1 MAGSTKAAAVPSYR
15 YKPFPYITPPELKG
29 AAPRRWPVVVV
40 GAGPVGLAAAIDLAL
55 HDVDV
60 LLLDDNDVVST
71 GSRSICW
78 SKRTLEILDRLGCG
92 ERMRAKGVTW
102 KVGRLY
108 HREREIY
115 SFDLLPEESH
125 KMPAFINLQQ
135 YYAEEY
141 LVDRARE
148 LADRIE
154 LRWKNRVV
162 GLERFADHVRLTVE
176 TPDGTYQIEAE
187 YALAADGCNS
197 AIRRMLGLDFMG
209 RIFEERFLITDV
221 VTPVELP
228 NERRFWFE
236 PLFHNGQSALLH
248 RQPDNMYRIDL
259 QLGWDAD
266 PEVEKQPER
275 VSPRVKAVLGE
286 RTPFEVEWVSVYTF
300 QCRRLERFVHGRV
313 IFVGDSAH
321 VVSPFGARGGNG
333 GIQDV
338 DNLDWKL
345 ALVLKGEA
353 PAALLETYDEERV
366 HGADENILNSS
377 RSTSFMT
384 PKSAIEREFR
394 DGVLALAA
402 DLPFARRL
410 VNSGRLSVPC
420 SLAGM
425 LLQTPDDGAVEGPM
439 APGAP
444 CADAPVTRAD
454 GRPGWLLE
462 HLGGAF
468 TVLHFGS
475 EREGPA
481 DLRGLGNL
489 RPELRPVHING
500 TPGAA
505 ASGAVLGDPEG
516 LARARYGG
524 APGVTYL
531 IRPDQHVAA
540 RFPQYD
546 PAAVGR
552 ALARATLRES
562 A

>member
-1 MAGSTKAAAVPSYR
+1 MPSYQ
-15 YKPFPYITPPELKG
+15 YKPFAYTTPPELKG
-29 AAPRRWPVVVV
+29 AAPRHRPVVVV

-55 HDVDV
+55 HDIDV
-60 LLLDDNDVVST
+60 LLLDENDVVSI
-71 GSRSICW
+71 GSRAICW

-92 ERMRAKGVTW
+92 ERMVQKGVTW

-115 SFDLLPEESH
+115 SFDLLPEAGH

-141 LVDRARE
+141 LVDRAHE
-148 LADRIE
+148 LDDQIE

-162 GLERFADHVRLTVE
+162 GLERYPDHVRLEVE
-176 TPDGTYQIEAE
+176 TPDGRYQVEAE
-187 YALAADGCNS
+187 YVLAADGGRS
-197 AIRRMLGLDFMG
+197 PIRGMLGLDFLG
-209 RIFEERFLITDV
+209 RVFEERFLITDV
-221 VTPVELP
+221 VTPAQLP

-236 PLFHNGQSALLH
+236 PPFHEGQSALLH

-266 PEVEKQPER
+266 PELEKQPER
-275 VSPRVKAVLGE
+275 VIPRVKAVLGE
-286 RTPFEVEWVSVYTF
+286 RTPFEIEWVSVYTF

-338 DNLDWKL
+338 DNLVWKL

-425 LLQTPDDGAVEGPM
+425 RLQTPDASSDGPM
-439 APGAP
+439 EPGAP
-444 CADAPVTRAD
+444 CADAPVTRPD

-468 TVLHFGS
+468 TVLRFGDDRS
-475 EREGPA
+475 WPA
-481 DLRGLGNL
+481 DPRGLGNL
-489 RPELRPVHING
+489 RPALRVVQVNEQPRATATG
-500 TPGAA
+500 E
-505 ASGAVLGDPEG
+505 VLGDPAG

-540 RFPQYD
+540 RFARFD
-546 PAAVGR
+546 PD
-552 ALARATLRES
+552 ALSHALRRATLRE
-562 A
+562 AA

>member
-1 MAGSTKAAAVPSYR
+1 MPSYQYR
-15 YKPFPYITPPELKG
+15 PFPYVTPPELQG
-29 AAPRRWPVVVV
+29 APSRRWPVVVV

-55 HDVDV
+55 HGIDV
-60 LLLDDNDVVST
+60 LLLDDNDVVSI
-71 GSRSICW
+71 GSRAICW

-92 ERMRAKGVTW
+92 ERMAAKGVTW

-115 SFDLLPEESH
+115 SFDLLPESGH

-148 LADRIE
+148 LEDRIE
-154 LRWKNRVV
+154 LRWKNRAV
-162 GLERFADHVRLTVE
+162 GLERFSDHIRLAVE
-176 TPDGTYQIEAE
+176 TPDGLYHVEAE
-187 YALAADGCNS
+187 YLLAADGVKS
-197 AIRRMLGLDFMG
+197 AIRSMLGLDFMG

-236 PLFHNGQSALLH
+236 PPFHEGQSALLH

-266 PEVEKQPER
+266 PETEKEPER
-275 VSPRVKAVLGE
+275 VISRVKAVLGE
-286 RTPFEVEWVSVYTF
+286 NTPFEVEWVSVYTF

-313 IFVGDSAH
+313 IFIGDSAH

-333 GIQDV
+333 GIQDT
-338 DNLDWKL
+338 DNLAWKL
-345 ALVLKGEA
+345 AMVLSGEA
-353 PAALLETYDEERV
+353 PAALLETYDEERL
-366 HGADENILNSS
+366 HGADENILHSS
-377 RSTSFMT
+377 RATNFMT
-384 PKSAIEREFR
+384 PKSAIERMFR
-394 DGVLALAA
+394 DSVLALAA

-410 VNSGRLSVPC
+410 VHSGRLSTPC

-425 LLQTPDDGAVEGPM
+425 RLQTPDVGATEGSM
-439 APGAP
+439 MPGAP
-444 CADAPVTRAD
+444 CADAPVIRAD

-462 HLGGAF
+462 HLGSAF
-468 TVLHFGS
+468 TLLHFGS
-475 EREGPA
+475 DTAAPP
-481 DLRGLGNL
+481 DLRSLGNL
-489 RPELRPVHING
+489 RPELRLVHING
-500 TPGAA
+500 QADASAA
-505 ASGAVLGDPEG
+505 GAVLADPEG

-540 RFPQYD
+540 RFARYD
-546 PAAVGR
+546 PDAVRR
-552 ALARATLRES
+552 ALARATLKEAS
-562 A
+562 

>member
-1 MAGSTKAAAVPSYR
+1 V
-15 YKPFPYITPPELKG
+15 TPPELTG
-29 AAPRRWPVVVV
+29 AAPRRWSVVVV

-60 LLLDDNDVVST
+60 LLLDDNDVVSI
-71 GSRSICW
+71 GSRAICW

-92 ERMRAKGVTW
+92 ERMAAKGVTW

-115 SFDLLPEESH
+115 SFDLLPEQGH

-135 YYAEEY
+135 YYVEEY

-148 LADRIE
+148 LENRIE

-162 GLERFADHVRLTVE
+162 GIERFADHVRLAVE
-176 TPDGTYQIEAE
+176 TPDGPYHVESE
-187 YALAADGCNS
+187 YVLAADGGKS
-197 AIRRMLGLDFMG
+197 PIRSMLGLEFMG
-209 RIFEERFLITDV
+209 RVFEERFLITDV
-221 VTPVELP
+221 TTPVELP

-236 PLFHNGQSALLH
+236 PPFHEGQSALLH

-266 PEVEKQPER
+266 PELEKRPER
-275 VSPRVKAVLGE
+275 VIPRIGAVLGKD
-286 RTPFEVEWVSVYTF
+286 TPFEIEWVSVYTF
-300 QCRRLERFVHGRV
+300 QCRRLERFVHDRV
-313 IFVGDSAH
+313 IFIGDSAH

-333 GIQDV
+333 GVQDV
-338 DNLDWKL
+338 DNLVWKL

-366 HGADENILNSS
+366 HGADENLLNSS

-394 DGVLALAA
+394 DSVLALAA

-425 LLQTPDDGAVEGPM
+425 RLQTPEDGAVEGPM
-439 APGAP
+439 APGSP
-444 CADAPVTRAD
+444 CIDAPVRRPD
-454 GRPGWLLE
+454 GRRGWLLE
-462 HLGGAF
+462 HLGSVFA
-468 TVLHFGS
+468 VLHFGS
-475 EREGPA
+475 ESGAPA

-489 RPELRPVHING
+489 RPELRLVHVNG
-500 TPGAA
+500 SGDAA
-505 ASGAVLGDPEG
+505 AAGEILGDPDG

-531 IRPDQHVAA
+531 IRPDQHIAG
-540 RFPQYD
+540 RFASYD
-546 PAAVGR
+546 PDAVRR
-552 ALARATLRES
+552 ALARATLRE
-562 A
+562 AC

>member
-1 MAGSTKAAAVPSYR
+1 MPSYQYR
-15 YKPFPYITPPELKG
+15 PFPYSIPPELKG

-55 HDVDV
+55 HDIDV
-60 LLLDDNDVVST
+60 LLLDDNDVVSA

-78 SKRTLEILDRLGCG
+78 SKRTLEMLDRLGCG
-92 ERMRAKGVTW
+92 ERMVKKGVTW
-102 KVGRLY
+102 QVGRLY
-108 HREREIY
+108 HRAREIY
-115 SFDLLPEESH
+115 SFDLLPETGH

-148 LADRIE
+148 LENRIE
-154 LRWKNRVV
+154 LRWRNRVV
-162 GLERFADHVRLTVE
+162 GLERCPDHVRLAVE
-176 TPDGTYQIEAE
+176 TPDGLYHVEAE
-187 YALAADGCNS
+187 YVLAADGGRS
-197 AIRRMLGLDFMG
+197 ALRSMLGLDFTG
-209 RIFEERFLITDV
+209 RVFEERFLIVDV

-236 PLFHNGQSALLH
+236 PPFHEGQSALLH

-266 PEVEKQPER
+266 PELEKQPER
-275 VSPRVKAVLGE
+275 VIPRVKAVLGE
-286 RTPFEVEWVSVYTF
+286 RTPFEIEWVSVYTF
-300 QCRRLERFVHGRV
+300 QCRRLERFVHDRV

-338 DNLDWKL
+338 DNLVWKL

-353 PAALLETYDEERV
+353 PRALLETYDEERV
-366 HGADENILNSS
+366 HGADENLLNSS

-425 LLQTPDDGAVEGPM
+425 RLQTPDDDAIEGLM
-439 APGAP
+439 VPGAP

-462 HLGGAF
+462 HLGGVF
-468 TVLHFGS
+468 TVLRFGDES
-475 EREGPA
+475 ERSP

-489 RPELRPVHING
+489 RPALRIVQVNEL
-500 TPGAA
+500 PGATA
-505 ASGAVLGDPEG
+505 AGEVLGDPEG

-540 RFPQYD
+540 RFARFD
-546 PAAVGR
+546 PDAVGR
-552 ALARATLRES
+552 ALRRATLRE
-562 A
+562 AA

>member
-1 MAGSTKAAAVPSYR
+1 MPSYQ
-15 YKPFPYITPPELKG
+15 YKPFPYTTPPELKG

-55 HDVDV
+55 HGIDV
-60 LLLDDNDVVST
+60 LLLDDNNVVSI
-71 GSRSICW
+71 GSRAICW

-92 ERMRAKGVTW
+92 ERMAAKGVTW

-108 HREREIY
+108 HGEREIY
-115 SFDLLPEESH
+115 SFDLLPEQGH

-148 LADRIE
+148 LEDRIE
-154 LRWKNRVV
+154 LRWKNRVA
-162 GLERFADHVRLTVE
+162 GIERCADHVRLHIE
-176 TPDGTYQIEAE
+176 TPDGPYQLEAE
-187 YALAADGCNS
+187 YVLAADGAKS
-197 AIRRMLGLDFMG
+197 PIRSMLGLDFMG

-236 PLFHNGQSALLH
+236 PPFHEGQSALLH

-275 VSPRVKAVLGE
+275 VVPRITAVLGE
-286 RTPFEVEWVSVYTF
+286 NTPFEVEWVSVYTF
-300 QCRRLERFVHGRV
+300 QCRRLERFVHDRV
-313 IFVGDSAH
+313 IFLGDSAH

-338 DNLDWKL
+338 DNLVWKL
-345 ALVLKGEA
+345 ALVLQGGA

-366 HGADENILNSS
+366 HGADENLRNSS
-377 RSTSFMT
+377 RATNFMT

-425 LLQTPDDGAVEGPM
+425 RLQTPDDGAIEGPM
-439 APGAP
+439 VPGAP
-444 CADAPVTRAD
+444 CADAPVTRGD

-475 EREGPA
+475 EAEGPA
-481 DLRGLGNL
+481 DRRGLGNL
-489 RPELRPVHING
+489 RPELRLVHVNG
-500 TPGAA
+500 RPDAA
-505 ASGAVLGDPEG
+505 LAGAVLGDPEG

-540 RFPQYD
+540 RFARYD

-552 ALARATLRES
+552 ALARATLKE
-562 A
+562 AA

>member
-1 MAGSTKAAAVPSYR
+1 VPSYQHQRFR
-15 YKPFPYITPPELKG
+15 YVTPPELSG
-29 AAPRRWPVVVV
+29 APPRRRRVVVV

-55 HDVDV
+55 HDIDV
-60 LLLDDNDVVST
+60 LLLDDNDVVSI
-71 GSRSICW
+71 GSRAICW

-92 ERMRAKGVTW
+92 ERMARKGVTW

-108 HREREIY
+108 HRERQIY
-115 SFDLLPEESH
+115 SFDLLPETGH

-135 YYAEEY
+135 YYAEAY
-141 LVDRARE
+141 LVDRARDLE
-148 LADRIE
+148 DRIE

-162 GLERFADHVRLTVE
+162 GVERFPDHVRLAVD
-176 TPDGTYQIEAE
+176 TPDGPYHVEAE
-187 YALAADGCNS
+187 YLLAADGVKS
-197 AIRRMLGLDFMG
+197 AIRSMLGLDFMG

-236 PLFHNGQSALLH
+236 PPFHEGQSALLH

-266 PEVEKQPER
+266 PLEERKPER
-275 VSPRVKAVLGE
+275 VIPRVKAVLGE
-286 RTPFEVEWVSVYTF
+286 GTPFEIEWVSVYTF
-300 QCRRLERFVHGRV
+300 QCRRLERFVHDRV
-313 IFVGDSAH
+313 IFIGDSAH

-333 GIQDV
+333 GIQDT
-338 DNLDWKL
+338 DNLVWKL

-366 HGADENILNSS
+366 HGADENILHSS
-377 RSTSFMT
+377 RATNFMT
-384 PKSAIEREFR
+384 PKSAIERIFR
-394 DGVLALAA
+394 DSVLALAA

-410 VNSGRLSVPC
+410 VHSGRLSTPC

-425 LLQTPDDGAVEGPM
+425 RLQTPDDGTVEGPM
-439 APGAP
+439 VPGAP
-444 CADAPVTRAD
+444 CADAPVSRAD

-468 TVLHFGS
+468 TLLHFGS
-475 EREGPA
+475 ERQRPP
-481 DLRGLGNL
+481 DPRRLGNL
-489 RPELRPVHING
+489 RPELRVVHVNG
-500 TPGAA
+500 QAGTAA
-505 ASGAVLGDPEG
+505 AGEILGDPEG

-540 RFPQYD
+540 RFARFD
-546 PAAVGR
+546 PDAVGR
-552 ALARATLRES
+552 ALARATLEE
-562 A
+562 AA

>member
-1 MAGSTKAAAVPSYR
+1 VPSYR
-15 YKPFPYITPPELKG
+15 YQQFAYVMPPELRG
-29 AAPRRWPVVVV
+29 AAPRRRPVVVV

-55 HDVDV
+55 HDIDV
-60 LLLDDNDVVST
+60 LLLDDNDMVST
-71 GSRSICW
+71 GSRAICW

-92 ERMRAKGVTW
+92 ERVIAKGVTW

-108 HREREIY
+108 YGEREIY
-115 SFDLLPEESH
+115 SFDLLPEAGH

-135 YYAEEY
+135 YYVEEY
-141 LVDRARE
+141 LVDRARA

-162 GLERFADHVRLTVE
+162 GLERLPDHARLEVE
-176 TPDGTYQIEAE
+176 TPDGRYQVEAE
-187 YALAADGCNS
+187 YVLAADGCKS
-197 AIRRMLGLDFMG
+197 AIRGMLGLDFMG

-228 NERRFWFE
+228 NERRFWFD
-236 PLFHNGQSALLH
+236 PPFHHGQSALLH

-259 QLGWDAD
+259 QLGADAD
-266 PEVEKQPER
+266 PELEKRPER
-275 VSPRVKAVLGE
+275 VLPRIKAVLGDN
-286 RTPFEVEWVSVYTF
+286 TPFEIEWVSVYTF
-300 QCRRLERFVHGRV
+300 QCRRLERFVHDRV
-313 IFVGDSAH
+313 IFLGDSAH

-333 GIQDV
+333 GIQDA
-338 DNLDWKL
+338 DNLVWKL

-353 PAALLETYDEERV
+353 PRALLETCDEERG
-366 HGADENILNSS
+366 HGADENIRNSA
-377 RSTSFMT
+377 RATNFMT

-420 SLAGM
+420 SLVGAR
-425 LLQTPDDGAVEGPM
+425 LQTPEVGAHERPM
-439 APGAP
+439 AAGAP
-444 CADAPVTRAD
+444 CIDAPVTRSD

-462 HLGGAF
+462 HLGGVF
-468 TVLHFGS
+468 TLLHFGA
-475 EREGPA
+475 EDAGPV

-489 RPELRPVHING
+489 RPALRCVHVNG
-500 TPGAA
+500 EAGAA
-505 ASGAVLGDPEG
+505 AAGEVLGDPDG
-516 LARARYGG
+516 LVRARYGG

-540 RFPQYD
+540 RFVRYD
-546 PAAVGR
+546 PGDLGR
-552 ALARATLRES
+552 ALARATLREPL
-562 A
+562 

>member
-1 MAGSTKAAAVPSYR
+1 MPSYQ
-15 YKPFPYITPPELKG
+15 YKPFPYVTPPELRG

-60 LLLDDNDVVST
+60 LLLDDNDVVSI
-71 GSRSICW
+71 GSRAICW

-92 ERMRAKGVTW
+92 ERVTAKGVTW
-102 KVGRLY
+102 KVGRLF
-108 HREREIY
+108 HRAREIY
-115 SFDLLPEESH
+115 SFDLLPETGH

-141 LVDRARE
+141 LVERARE
-148 LADRIE
+148 LEDRIE

-162 GLERFADHVRLTVE
+162 GVERFADHVRVAVE
-176 TPDGTYQIEAE
+176 TPDGPYHVEAE
-187 YALAADGCNS
+187 YVLAADGVKS
-197 AIRRMLGLDFMG
+197 AIRSILGLDFMG

-236 PLFHNGQSALLH
+236 PPFHEGQSALLH

-266 PEVEKQPER
+266 PELEKRPER
-275 VSPRVKAVLGE
+275 VVPRIEAVLGE
-286 RTPFEVEWVSVYTF
+286 DTPFEVEWVSVYTF
-300 QCRRLERFVHGRV
+300 QCRRLQRFAHDRV

-338 DNLDWKL
+338 DNLVWKL

-353 PAALLETYDEERV
+353 PAALLETYNEERV
-366 HGADENILNSS
+366 HGADENLLNSS
-377 RSTSFMT
+377 RATNFMT
-384 PKSAIEREFR
+384 PKSAIERELR

-420 SLAGM
+420 SPAGM
-425 LLQTPDDGAVEGPM
+425 RLQTPDDGAIGAPIV
-439 APGAP
+439 PGAP
-444 CADAPVTRAD
+444 CADAPVMRAD

-462 HLGGAF
+462 HLGGSFA
-468 TVLHFGS
+468 VLHFSS
-475 EREGPA
+475 EAEEPA

-489 RPELRPVHING
+489 RPELRLVHVNG
-500 TPGAA
+500 QAGASA
-505 ASGAVLGDPEG
+505 AGAVLGDPEG

-540 RFPQYD
+540 RFSQYD
-546 PAAVGR
+546 AAAVGR
-552 ALARATLRES
+552 ALARATLRE
-562 A
+562 AAA